1 MQTGTLWCGKR
12 CVAPCVSRTTFLWER
27 MAGLLGH
34 RALPAGQGLL
44 ITPCGAVHTVGMR
57 FALDLVFLDGVGRVL
72 CCVAGVPPGRF
83 MVWGGRHARQTLE
96 VQAGWL
102 DLAALNGARL
112 DWRPASSLSGLG
124 ARGRPGSR
132 RARRRRPSRP

>member
-1 MQTGTLWCGKR
+1 
-12 CVAPCVSRTTFLWER
+12 
-27 MAGLLGH
+27 MAGLLGR